1 MIKARARE
9 PAGGASRAHTDSA
22 ARPGSSRGRDL
33 QPAGTLHSLQT
44 IRLQE
49 HTAAAAVAD
58 FLYSGVGSDH
68 LVFQQPAI
76 CLVTVETFNDQ

>member
-1 MIKARARE
+1 MA
-9 PAGGASRAHTDSA
+9 PAELTLTRQLGQAAAGVGACR
-22 ARPGSSRGRDL
+22 
-33 QPAGTLHSLQT
+33 PAGTLHSLQT

-49 HTAAAAVAD
+49 HTAVAAVAD

-76 CLVTVETFNDQ
+76 CPVTVETFNDQ